1 MAIANTFITLILLSL
16 FVAVYPSLP
25 TLKDFESECWEFE
38 SLRPH
43 QLYQSCNSASNFLIA
58 FVAVPEFFVL
68 QSYPSAEG
76 LALEIGIT
84 HRYIMSGMLFIVVCF
99 AFQSRNVEKVDNQK
113 AILLG
118 AAIGFSAMCA
128 VIISMPVFRGIPLS
142 IPPMIATGTIAA
154 LSFWSRS
161 KLS

>member
-1 MAIANTFITLILLSL
+1 MPYKIMMYLVAAVPLI
-16 FVAVYPSLP
+16 
-25 TLKDFESECWEFE
+25 
-38 SLRPH
+38 
-43 QLYQSCNSASNFLIA
+43 FLIA
-58 FVAVPEFFVL
+58 FFAVPEFFVL

-76 LALEIGIT
+76 LGLEIGIT
-84 HRYIMSGMLFIVVCF
+84 HRYVMAGMLFMVVCF

-113 AILLG
+113 EILLG
-118 AAIGFSAMCA
+118 AAIGFSVMCA

>member
-1 MAIANTFITLILLSL
+1 MPYKKMMSIAATVPLI
-16 FVAVYPSLP
+16 
-25 TLKDFESECWEFE
+25 
-38 SLRPH
+38 
-43 QLYQSCNSASNFLIA
+43 FLIA

-84 HRYIMSGMLFIVVCF
+84 HRYIMSGMLFMVACF
-99 AFQSRNVEKVDNQK
+99 AFLSRNVEKVDNQK
-113 AILLG
+113 EILLG
-118 AAIGFSAMCA
+118 AAIGFSVMCA
-128 VIISMPVFRGIPLS
+128 VIISMPVLRGIPLS

>member
-1 MAIANTFITLILLSL
+1 MPYKTMMSIVATVPLI
-16 FVAVYPSLP
+16 
-25 TLKDFESECWEFE
+25 
-38 SLRPH
+38 
-43 QLYQSCNSASNFLIA
+43 FLIA

-68 QSYPSAEG
+68 QWYPSAEG

-84 HRYIMSGMLFIVVCF
+84 HRYDMAGMLFMVVCF

-113 AILLG
+113 VILLG
-118 AAIGFSAMCA
+118 AAIAFSAMCA
-128 VIISMPVFRGIPLS
+128 VIISLHLFRGIPLD

-154 LSFWSRS
+154 LSFWSLS

>member
-1 MAIANTFITLILLSL
+1 MPYKIKMSINATVPLI
-16 FVAVYPSLP
+16 
-25 TLKDFESECWEFE
+25 
-38 SLRPH
+38 
-43 QLYQSCNSASNFLIA
+43 FLIA

-84 HRYIMSGMLFIVVCF
+84 HRYIMSGMLFMVVCF
-99 AFQSRNVEKVDNQK
+99 AFLSRNVEKVDNQK
-113 AILLG
+113 EILLG
-118 AAIGFSAMCA
+118 AAIGLSVMCA
-128 VIISMPVFRGIPLS
+128 VIISMPIFRGVPLS
-142 IPPMIATGTIAA
+142 IPPMIATGTIAV

>member
-1 MAIANTFITLILLSL
+1 MPYKKMMSIAATVPLI
-16 FVAVYPSLP
+16 
-25 TLKDFESECWEFE
+25 
-38 SLRPH
+38 
-43 QLYQSCNSASNFLIA
+43 FLIA

-84 HRYIMSGMLFIVVCF
+84 HRYIMSGMLFMVACF
-99 AFQSRNVEKVDNQK
+99 AFLSRNVEKVDNQK
-113 AILLG
+113 EILLG
-118 AAIGFSAMCA
+118 AAIGFSVMCA

-154 LSFWSRS
+154 LSLWSRS

>member
-1 MAIANTFITLILLSL
+1 MPYKTMMSIAATVPLI
-16 FVAVYPSLP
+16 
-25 TLKDFESECWEFE
+25 
-38 SLRPH
+38 
-43 QLYQSCNSASNFLIA
+43 FLIA

-84 HRYIMSGMLFIVVCF
+84 HRYIMAGMLFMVVCI
-99 AFQSRNVEKVDNQK
+99 AFLSRNVEKVDNQK
-113 AILLG
+113 EILLG
-118 AAIGFSAMCA
+118 AAIGFSVMCA

-142 IPPMIATGTIAA
+142 IPPMIATGTIAV

>member
-1 MAIANTFITLILLSL
+1 M
-16 FVAVYPSLP
+16 
-25 TLKDFESECWEFE
+25 
-38 SLRPH
+38 
-43 QLYQSCNSASNFLIA
+43 IA

-84 HRYIMSGMLFIVVCF
+84 HRYVMSGMLFIVVCF

-113 AILLG
+113 VILLG
-118 AAIGFSAMCA
+118 AAIAFSAMCA
-128 VIISMPVFRGIPLS
+128 VIISLPLFRGIPLD
-142 IPPMIATGTIAA
+142 IPPMIATGTIAG
-154 LSFWSRS
+154 LSFWSLS

>member
-1 MAIANTFITLILLSL
+1 MPFKKMMSIAAAVPLI
-16 FVAVYPSLP
+16 
-25 TLKDFESECWEFE
+25 
-38 SLRPH
+38 
-43 QLYQSCNSASNFLIA
+43 FLIA

-84 HRYIMSGMLFIVVCF
+84 HRYIMSGMLFMVACF
-99 AFQSRNVEKVDNQK
+99 AFLSRNIEKVDNQK
-113 AILLG
+113 EILLG
-118 AAIGFSAMCA
+118 AAIGFSVMCA
-128 VIISMPVFRGIPLS
+128 IIISMPVFRGIPLS

>member
-1 MAIANTFITLILLSL
+1 MPFKKMISIAAVVPLI
-16 FVAVYPSLP
+16 
-25 TLKDFESECWEFE
+25 
-38 SLRPH
+38 
-43 QLYQSCNSASNFLIA
+43 FLIA

-84 HRYIMSGMLFIVVCF
+84 HRYIMSGMLFMVACF
-99 AFQSRNVEKVDNQK
+99 AFLSRNIEKVDNQK
-113 AILLG
+113 EILLG
-118 AAIGFSAMCA
+118 AAIGFSVMCA
-128 VIISMPVFRGIPLS
+128 IIISMPVFRGIPLS
-142 IPPMIATGTIAA
+142 VPPMIATGTIAA

>member
-1 MAIANTFITLILLSL
+1 MPYKKMMSIVATVPLI
-16 FVAVYPSLP
+16 
-25 TLKDFESECWEFE
+25 
-38 SLRPH
+38 
-43 QLYQSCNSASNFLIA
+43 FLIA

-84 HRYIMSGMLFIVVCF
+84 HRYIMSGMFFMVVCF
-99 AFQSRNVEKVDNQK
+99 AFLSRNVEKVDNQK
-113 AILLG
+113 EILLG
-118 AAIGFSAMCA
+118 AAISFSVMCA
-128 VIISMPVFRGIPLS
+128 VIISMPIFRGIPLS

>member
-1 MAIANTFITLILLSL
+1 MPYKIMMSINATVPLI
-16 FVAVYPSLP
+16 
-25 TLKDFESECWEFE
+25 
-38 SLRPH
+38 
-43 QLYQSCNSASNFLIA
+43 FLIA

-84 HRYIMSGMLFIVVCF
+84 HRYIMAGMLFMVVCI
-99 AFQSRNVEKVDNQK
+99 AFLSRNVEKVDNQK
-113 AILLG
+113 EILLG
-118 AAIGFSAMCA
+118 AAIGLSVMCA

-142 IPPMIATGTIAA
+142 IPPMIATGPIAV
-154 LSFWSRS
+154 LSFWSRM